1 MKRVVFLYEKMNE
14 AILRENI
21 LILRNLWEELG
32 YDVTEMVVE
41 EQTSGDIYM
50 NELVRLGE
58 DFLIT
63 FAMAGFSWRGFTEQV
78 RYNVLATMQ
87 IHILIGNLPHYDF
100 YLRKEYGIQSFFVTD
115 CEEIFSDWKKRY
127 PQLLFMDK
135 IPTLYMAEHL
145 TEVEKKENRANLQNM
160 LQRVFAF
167 IENPAVL

>member
-14 AILRENI
+14 AILRESI
-21 LILRNLWEELG
+21 LILRNLWEELE
-32 YDVTEMVVE
+32 YDVAEMVVE
-41 EQTSGDIYM
+41 EQISADIYM

-63 FAMAGFSWRGFTEQV
+63 FAMAGFAWCGFTEQV

-115 CEEIFSDWKKRY
+115 CEEIFFNWKKRY

-145 TEVEKKENRANLQNM
+145 TEVEKEENRTNLKNM
-160 LQRVFAF
+160 LQRIFAF
-167 IENPAVL
+167 IENPVVL